1 MAYDLEEQEQLAS
14 FKAFWNQYGNF
25 LLTVVT
31 VVLLA
36 IAGWRGWGW
45 YQAREAAAAAV
56 VYEELQVAVQSKDLA
71 KVKAAAGTLF
81 EQYGRSPYG
90 PMGALVAAKA
100 YFEGGDL
107 KAARAP
113 LQWVIDNAK
122 DDEFKHLARVR
133 LAGILLDQEAF
144 DEGLKLLSA
153 EPSARFA
160 AAYADRRGDLLVAQG
175 KADEA
180 RAAYQQALDKSDAKS
195 PMRRIT
201 QVKLDALGGATK

>member
-14 FKAFWNQYGNF
+14 FKAFWNRYGNF

-56 VYEELQVAVQSKDLA
+56 VYEQLQVAVQSKDLA

-81 EQYGRSPYG
+81 EQYGRSAYG

-100 YFEGGDL
+100 YFDGGDL

-113 LQWVIDNAK
+113 LQWVIDNAS

-133 LAGILLDQEAF
+133 LAGIMLDQEAY

-153 EPSARFA
+153 EPSVRFA
-160 AAYADRRGDLLVAQG
+160 AAYADRRGDLLLAQG
-175 KADEA
+175 KTDEA
-180 RAAYQQALDKSDAKS
+180 RAAYQQAIDKSDTRS
-195 PMRRIT
+195 PMRRVI
-201 QVKLDALGGATK
+201 QVKLDALGGAAK

>member
-1 MAYDLEEQEQLAS
+1 MAYDLEEQEQLAN
-14 FKAFWNQYGNF
+14 FKAFWNRYGNF

-56 VYEELQVAVQSKDLA
+56 VYEQLQVAVQSKDLA

-81 EQYGRSPYG
+81 EQYGRSAYG

-100 YFEGGDL
+100 YFDGGDL

-113 LQWVIDNAK
+113 LQWVIDNAS

-133 LAGILLDQEAF
+133 LAGIMLDQEAY

-153 EPSARFA
+153 EPSVRFA
-160 AAYADRRGDLLVAQG
+160 AAYADRRGDLLLAQG
-175 KADEA
+175 KTDEA
-180 RAAYQQALDKSDAKS
+180 RAAYQQAIDKSDTRS
-195 PMRRIT
+195 PMRRVT
-201 QVKLDALGGATK
+201 QVKLDALGGAAK

>member
-1 MAYDLEEQEQLAS
+1 MSD
-14 FKAFWNQYGNF
+14 
-25 LLTVVT
+25 VV
-31 VVLLA
+31 VACDQRIGDDRAQRVQSNPLLA

-56 VYEELQVAVQSKDLA
+56 VYEQLQVAVQSKDLA

-81 EQYGRSPYG
+81 EQYGRSAYG

-100 YFEGGDL
+100 YFDGGDL

-113 LQWVIDNAK
+113 LQWVIDNAS

-133 LAGILLDQEAF
+133 LAGIMLDQEAY

-153 EPSARFA
+153 EPSVRFA
-160 AAYADRRGDLLVAQG
+160 AAYADRRGDLLLAQG
-175 KADEA
+175 KTDEA
-180 RAAYQQALDKSDAKS
+180 RAAYQQAIDKSDTRS
-195 PMRRIT
+195 PMRRVI
-201 QVKLDALGGATK
+201 QVKLDALGGAAK

>member
-1 MAYDLEEQEQLAS
+1 MSTQNL
-14 FKAFWNQYGNF
+14 
-25 LLTVVT
+25 VVELF
-31 VVLLA
+31 V
-36 IAGWRGWGW
+36 
-45 YQAREAAAAAV
+45 
-56 VYEELQVAVQSKDLA
+56 EELPP
-71 KVKAAAGTLF
+71 KALKKLGEAFAGTLF

-100 YFEGGDL
+100 YFDGGDL

-133 LAGILLDQEAF
+133 LAGILLDQEAY

-160 AAYADRRGDLLVAQG
+160 SSYADRRGDLLVAQG
-175 KADEA
+175 KTDEA
-180 RAAYQQALDKSDAKS
+180 RAAYQQALDKADAKS

>member
-45 YQAREAAAAAV
+45 YQAREAAGAAV
-56 VYEELQVAVQSKDLA
+56 VYEQLQVAVQSKDLA

-81 EQYGRSPYG
+81 EQYGRSAYG

-100 YFEGGDL
+100 YFDGGDL

-133 LAGILLDQEAF
+133 LAGIMLDQEAY

-153 EPSARFA
+153 EPSPRFA

-175 KADEA
+175 KTDEA
-180 RAAYQQALDKSDAKS
+180 RAAYQQAIDKADSKN
-195 PMRRIT
+195 PMRRVT
-201 QVKLDALGGATK
+201 QVKLDALGGAAK

>member
-1 MAYDLEEQEQLAS
+1 MAYDLEEQEQLAN
-14 FKAFWNQYGNF
+14 FKAFWNRYGNF

-56 VYEELQVAVQSKDLA
+56 VYEQLQVAVQSKDLA

-81 EQYGRSPYG
+81 EQYGRSAYG

-100 YFEGGDL
+100 YFDGGDL

-113 LQWVIDNAK
+113 LQWVIDNAS

-133 LAGILLDQEAF
+133 LAGIMLDQEAY

-153 EPSARFA
+153 EPSVRFA
-160 AAYADRRGDLLVAQG
+160 AAYADRRGDLLLAQG
-175 KADEA
+175 KTDEA
-180 RAAYQQALDKSDAKS
+180 RAAYQQAIDKSDTRS
-195 PMRRIT
+195 PMRRVI
-201 QVKLDALGGATK
+201 QVKLDALGGAAK